1 MRFHPIIASAAI
13 AVSITAASA
22 NQPFDKFPVG
32 AAYSG
37 PPAMPDFTG
46 RDREFKE
53 FSTRIQDG
61 IKEGANFAGR
71 YKVIPI
77 GCGTG
82 CSFIVVANVSTGQ
95 VYTFPH
101 GGEDDQMLR
110 LEYQVSSNLI
120 RAWWVPNLQNTDQC
134 LEEDFLL
141 KNGQF
146 VSLGR
151 SGPAACAAGYSR
163 KVSASRYDSP
173 GQSSR

>member
-1 MRFHPIIASAAI
+1 MRFHLIIASAAI
-13 AVSITAASA
+13 AVSITAAYA
-22 NQPFDKFPVG
+22 NQPFDKYPVAG
-32 AAYSG
+32 TYSG

-46 RDREFKE
+46 RDQEFKE

-61 IKEGANFAGR
+61 IKKGANFAGR

-82 CSFIVVANVSTGQ
+82 CSFIVVADVSTGQ

-101 GGEDDQMLR
+101 GGEEDQMLR

-120 RAWWVPNLQNTDQC
+120 RAWWVPNPQNTDQC
-134 LEEDFLL
+134 LQEDLLL

-151 SGPAACAAGYSR
+151 SGPAACPAGNSI
-163 KVSASRYDSP
+163 KVSASRYKSA